1 MTSEIQVAV
10 ETLRSVAKAARTVK
24 QNLGGPAVRI
34 DLGKAAA
41 EAFWASIDTVV
52 QHLTAQQVKA
62 PSHIPLGE
70 TIYTSP
76 GEEVCFCYTRGQPGN
91 VDASRLGEACRRAA
105 EKPGGDYI
113 DGGLS
118 LLKELEAQGYG
129 VFRFTKTG
137 IPAAQEAEIRKPDGY
152 AYRYRDAWG
161 SDQTVVQFNDGREL
175 NGSKPIEAVA
185 YYLGDPPAKQPEAQ
199 AVAVV
204 GPGGYPNW
212 LISWLESPAYRTL
225 PQGTKLYTLPT
236 TQAVGV
242 PRGMVESIVRNVAE
256 LPDRNSPEEWP
267 EAMLVTADELAS
279 IVTAALAPA
288 VGGEVWV
295 NRCPYNHSRNVF
307 CPSCVRTRP
316 PGAVHGMPVQPE
328 PISEGVQSRL
338 EALRTTNWNL
348 HSPQELADMVAST
361 IEAALA
367 TQPGKEST

>member
-1 MTSEIQVAV
+1 MTSDIQVAV

-34 DLGKAAA
+34 DLGKSAA
-41 EAFWASIDTVV
+41 EAFWAAIDTVT
-52 QHLTAQQVKA
+52 QHLTAQQA
-62 PSHIPLGE
+62 
-70 TIYTSP
+70 
-76 GEEVCFCYTRGQPGN
+76 
-91 VDASRLGEACRRAA
+91 
-105 EKPGGDYI
+105 
-113 DGGLS
+113 
-118 LLKELEAQGYG
+118 
-129 VFRFTKTG
+129 
-137 IPAAQEAEIRKPDGY
+137 
-152 AYRYRDAWG
+152 
-161 SDQTVVQFNDGREL
+161 
-175 NGSKPIEAVA
+175 
-185 YYLGDPPAKQPEAQ
+185 EAQ

-242 PRGMVESIVRNVAE
+242 PRGMVESIVRSVAE

-348 HSPQELADMVAST
+348 HSPQDLADTVAST

-367 TQPGKEST
+367 TSKPTIEDPDNGQ